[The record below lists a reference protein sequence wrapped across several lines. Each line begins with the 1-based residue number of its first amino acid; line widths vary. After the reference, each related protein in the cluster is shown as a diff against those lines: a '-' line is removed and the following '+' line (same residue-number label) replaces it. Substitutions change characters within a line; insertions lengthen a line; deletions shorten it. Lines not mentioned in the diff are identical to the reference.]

1 MKTEIVSAIANA
13 VFSYITEM
21 DTVIFHFAGSG
32 DHNRIKDNELEKHFE
47 EKQWRTQLLSIRCQV
62 TKTTLDTQSEKYL
75 ALKDKEKVKLRD
87 WKVTKWFKQSNTL
100 VIKSLSDHCLLKKEK
115 GVPKFAQLRQL
126 FMTSQ
131 MPSIIN
137 GDHGDIDLDTAKST
151 WDRPP
156 APSRPPG
163 PRTLDSRTKAPSCL
177 LRHRAPYLPRLL
189 DPQKPRR

>member
-1 MKTEIVSAIANA
+1 MYRFILISLLLGSYSFGQKTDELWTGIGVTKSINSRLDATLDLN
-13 VFSYITEM
+13 
-21 DTVIFHFAGSG
+21 
-32 DHNRIKDNELEKHFE
+32 NRVYNS
-47 EKQWRTQLLSIRCQV
+47 TMQLLYPEV
-62 TKTTLDTQSEKYL
+62 TLKY
-75 ALKDKEKVKLRD
+75 
-87 WKVTKWFKQSNTL
+87 KVTKWFKQSNTL
-100 VIKSLSDHCLLKKEK
+100 VIKSLSDHRLLKKEK

-131 MPSIIN
+131 MSSIIN